1 MGDTTTDTTKT
12 ETTTTETTG
21 MMSGVLDTVK
31 GWFSNEIVKLVAAG
45 VGGFAAGYTARM
57 VQNWF
62 TK

>member
-1 MGDTTTDTTKT
+1 MGDTIDTTKT

-31 GWFSNEIVKLVAAG
+31 GWFSNEIVKLVAVG
-45 VGGFAAGYTARM
+45 VGGFAAGYVTKI
-57 VQNWF
+57 VQGWF